1 MSESS
6 SLEEPQGVVS
16 DEEEPEKESVPDR
29 RDEGR
34 ATVSMVLGI
43 AGIILAWLPIVSIVL
58 GAVAIGFGVTRVKSR
73 SRRIAMLGIAFGV
86 VAIGLNVAATVFIF
100 S

>member
-6 SLEEPQGVVS
+6 SLEEPEGVVS
-16 DEEEPEKESVPDR
+16 DQEEPEKESVRDR